1 MTADDDSTGADA
13 TGADATGADAT
24 SSDSGKPGRGRARLF
39 VRAVTVAVI
48 VVLAAV
54 VGWLAWGYLSED
66 SAHTEAAAAIGQTPE
81 GDGDP
86 ASNGAGAPVVWGR
99 GTGPATAAVRAA
111 VSGTESIFGY
121 TYDKAEQQL
130 DDASN
135 ALTGDF
141 QDEFRKYVS
150 TQLVP
155 AAKDKKASVAATV
168 VGAAPVRFS
177 GDAAQVLV
185 FLDQVAKTE
194 GATQT
199 AFTPSQLMVSLDYA
213 DGKWLISDVQRIAY

>member
-1 MTADDDSTGADA
+1 MDDDTTGADT
-13 TGADATGADAT
+13 TGADTAGSGAGT
-24 SSDSGKPGRGRARLF
+24 PGRSRARLF
-39 VRAVTVAVI
+39 VRAATVAVI
-48 VVLAAV
+48 VALAAV
-54 VGWLAWGYLSED
+54 VGWLAWGYFTED
-66 SAHTEAAAAIGQTPE
+66 AAHTDAAAAIGQTPE
-81 GDGDP
+81 DEGDP

-130 DDASN
+130 GDASN

-155 AAKDKKASVAATV
+155 AAQEKKASVAATV

-177 GDAAQVLV
+177 GEAAQVLV

-199 AFTPSQLMVSLDYA
+199 AFTPSQLMVSLDNA
-213 DGKWLISDVQRIAY
+213 DGEWLISDVRRIAY

>member
-1 MTADDDSTGADA
+1 MTVDDELTGTDPIDEGG
-13 TGADATGADAT
+13 TFDN
-24 SSDSGKPGRGRARLF
+24 PRRGRARLLL
-39 VRAVTVAVI
+39 RAATVAVI
-48 VVLAAV
+48 VALAAV
-54 VGWLAWGYLSED
+54 VGWLAWGYFSED
-66 SAHTEAAAAIGQTPE
+66 ASHTDAAAAIGRTPE
-81 GDGDP
+81 DDADP

-130 DDASN
+130 GDASN

-141 QDEFRKYVS
+141 QDEFREYVT

-155 AAKDKKASVAATV
+155 AAKEKKASVAATV

-177 GDAAQVLV
+177 DDSAEVLV
-185 FLDQVAKTE
+185 FMDQVAKTE
-194 GATQT
+194 GADQT
-199 AFTPSQLMVSLDYA
+199 AFTPSQMMVSLGNT
-213 DGKWLISDVQRIAY
+213 DGKWLISDVQRIAF